1 MPLTR
6 LSDVLARRVPRHD
19 YQCLACGHEFEAPE
33 RQRVQCPEC
42 LGYRVETA

>member
-6 LSDVLARRVPRHD
+6 LSDVFARRVPRND
-19 YQCLACGHEFEAPE
+19 YRCLACDAELEAPE

-42 LGYRVETA
+42 LGYRVEEA